1 MEEARKVG
9 YSYPPTDPGPC
20 PQGNGASAHAEWI
33 PLRTRG
39 GGRPPQVPLSQQ
51 FPG

>member
-1 MEEARKVG
+1 MGEVREVG
-9 YSYPPTDPGPC
+9 YSHPPTDPGPH
-20 PQGNGASAHAEWI
+20 PQGDRASAYAEWI